1 MLLPSKTK
9 VIGYKQVFWPCS
21 YILLPLFCWL
31 LSAQI
36 ALAAPANLPQDKL
49 SQRSIIVTESDGP
62 SDIKT
67 KYRSNY
73 ANISSSKYQPT
84 NLQLKKTWL
93 DMSFIERSFYEVALK
108 NEYDTIDHPLRKWRK
123 PIRIFLVHDVK
134 DKKLHTELAHKQ
146 VAHLRQ
152 ITGHSIRF
160 VPHRHQAN
168 LTWVF
173 SSEARWEQQV
183 EKYLGKPSTK
193 YLSSAVCI
201 ANYRARKNGEIIKAS
216 IVIPVDK
223 ARHRGKLIACVVEEV
238 AQILGLPNDSDNV
251 YPSVFNDHSPEELLS
266 PLDITLLKLLYEPS
280 LKVGMRQNEIKPI
293 LTTLLRQYQRSGQLK
308 KSEQISKQAPLYLML
323 NGQDF

>member
-1 MLLPSKTK
+1 M
-9 VIGYKQVFWPCS
+9 
-21 YILLPLFCWL
+21 LPLFCWFL
-31 LSAQI
+31 TTQATF
-36 ALAAPANLPQDKL
+36 AASLRGLQDHL
-49 SQRSIIVTESDGP
+49 SQSSVIVTESEAP
-62 SDIKT
+62 SDTKT

-73 ANISSSKYQPT
+73 ANISSLKYQPA
-84 NLQLKKTWL
+84 NLSLKKTWL
-93 DMSFIERSFYEVALK
+93 NVGFIERSFYEVALK

-123 PIRIFLVHDVK
+123 PIRIYLVHDVK

-173 SSEARWEQQV
+173 SSEARWEKQV
-183 EKYLGKPSTK
+183 EKYLGKSSTK

-201 ANYRARKNGEIIKAS
+201 ANYRARKSGEIIKAS

-280 LKVGMRQNEIKPI
+280 LTVGMRKDEIKPI
-293 LTTLLRQYQRSGQLK
+293 LTKLLRQYERNGQLK
-308 KSEQISKQAPLYLML
+308 KAEQISKQAPLYLML
-323 NGQDF
+323 NGQGL